1 MLSWGR
7 KETGH
12 RSMNDQ
18 TMTSWSGK
26 TVWITG
32 ASSGIGAALAV
43 EFARRGASLILSGR
57 RVPELEAVSARCGGQ
72 ALALPFE
79 ATDHAALP
87 AAVDRAWA
95 WRDGVDLL
103 INNAGVSQRSLVLD
117 TGIDVYRRLMEID
130 FFAPVALTQALLPRM
145 VARRSGRIA
154 IVSSV
159 AGRVGTPLRAGYCAA
174 KHACCGYFEALR
186 AEIELTYQ
194 IGVTVILPGS
204 VRTGIAV
211 NALGANGRSRGKSD
225 PNIEAGIDPA
235 DAARTIVEGL
245 GKGDREI
252 VVARGL
258 EEQALSLRA
267 LQPQVVFDL
276 TAREGERLARL
287 RDSGLTDASPD
298 PALLN

>member
-1 MLSWGR
+1 
-7 KETGH
+7 
-12 RSMNDQ
+12 MNDQ
-18 TMTSWSGK
+18 TTAGWSGK

-32 ASSGIGAALAV
+32 ASSGIGAAVAV
-43 EFARRGASLILSGR
+43 ELARRGASLILSGR
-57 RVPELEAVSARCGGQ
+57 RVPELDAVKAKCGGQ
-72 ALALPFE
+72 ALVLPFD
-79 ATDHAALP
+79 ATDFAALP
-87 AAVDRAWA
+87 AAVERAWE

-103 INNAGVSQRSLVLD
+103 INNAGVSQRSLILD
-117 TGIDVYRRLMEID
+117 TDIDVYRRIMEID
-130 FFAPVALTQALLPRM
+130 FFAPVALTQALLPRL
-145 VARRSGRIA
+145 VARRSGGIA
-154 IVSSV
+154 VVSSV
-159 AGRVGTPLRAGYCAA
+159 AGRIGTPLRAGYCAA
-174 KHACCGYFEALR
+174 KHACCGYFEAAR
-186 AEIELTYQ
+186 AELELAYG

-204 VRTGIAV
+204 VRTEIAV
-211 NALGANGRSRGKSD
+211 NALGADGQSRGKSD